1 MSNARNRARQLA
13 MQALYQW
20 QLAGGNIRDIE
31 AQFLQ
36 EHANKR
42 FDRDMFRDLLHAVP
56 AQTDK
61 LDALITD
68 VAGRDM
74 NSIDLVE
81 RAILRI
87 AVYELSERLDV
98 PYRVVINE
106 AIELSR
112 DFGAEQ
118 SHRFV
123 NGILDKLA
131 ARLRTAEVKQHKSTG

>member
-20 QLAGGNIRDIE
+20 QIGGDNIRDIE

-42 FDRDMFRDLLHAVP
+42 FDRELFRDLLHSVP
-56 AQTDK
+56 AEIDK
-61 LDALITD
+61 LDALIAD
-68 VAGRDM
+68 VAARDVE
-74 NSIDLVE
+74 SIDLVE
-81 RAILRI
+81 RAILRL
-87 AVYELSERLDV
+87 AVYELSERPDV

-112 DFGAEQ
+112 NFGAEQ

-131 ARLRTAEVKQHKSTG
+131 ARLRAAEVKQHQSSG